1 MTGAF
6 DELTV
11 AQLKDKLREQN
22 LPVSG
27 NKSALIERLQ
37 AADEHGSAVQSDTAT
52 ADAKGAPASVEVG
65 SSESRPNTQ
74 TEVRS
79 KHTFPCRLCGAMLG
93 VPAGFEGEVRCPSCK
108 TQQPVGRASGQGGD
122 MPFGWTPNQVSVGL
136 SFTGVLVG
144 MLAIV
149 VFFSAFGY
157 EVACPPESR
166 GETVIDGETY
176 PTCDGPMWGGT
187 LERLFYACCLMVPG
201 SLFLTSWGQS
211 MRRANERLSLA
222 SAENND
228 NFTSEGSPAG
238 GSSSTP
244 SGRLSDTAAMG
255 ILQRLAKWFG
265 VGLST
270 LTVLLIV
277 LAVSFLFF
285 ALWALLSGGSF
296 SG

>member
-1 MTGAF
+1 MTGAY
-6 DELTV
+6 DGLTV
-11 AQLKDKLREQN
+11 AQLKDKLREQG

-27 NKSALIERLQ
+27 NKSALIERLH
-37 AADEHGSAVQSDTAT
+37 AAEADGSSVQSDTAT
-52 ADAKGAPASVEVG
+52 ADAQAPPASVEVAN
-65 SSESRPNTQ
+65 SESHAYTQ
-74 TEVRS
+74 IDDS
-79 KHTFPCRLCGAMLG
+79 PKHTFPCRLCGAMLG
-93 VPAGFEGEVRCPSCK
+93 VPTGFGGKVRCPSCK

-149 VFFSAFGY
+149 VFFSAFAY
-157 EVACPPESR
+157 EVVCPPESR
-166 GETVIDGETY
+166 SETVIDGETS
-176 PTCDGPMWGGT
+176 PSCDGPMWGGT

-201 SLFLTSWGQS
+201 SLILTSWGQS

-222 SAENND
+222 SAETNANL
-228 NFTSEGSPAG
+228 TSEGSPSG
-238 GSSSTP
+238 GSSATP
-244 SGRLSDTAAMG
+244 SGRLSDTAAVG

-277 LAVSFLFF
+277 LAVSFVFF

-296 SG
+296 FA